1 MCLARIAYTLW
12 IIFIFVKH
20 FLLVEIHQNVVV
32 VKYQIFVIEYNND
45 VILKS
50 VHGQSFYS
58 TKILYYQV
66 HIRITKVICAYD

>member
-1 MCLARIAYTLW
+1 MIICGNVSSTYCPTLW
-12 IIFIFVKH
+12 IIFILVNIH

-32 VKYQIFVIEYNND
+32 VKRPIFVIEYNND
-45 VILKS
+45 LILKF

-66 HIRITKVICAYD
+66 HT

>member
-1 MCLARIAYTLW
+1 MIIWGNVSSTYCRTLW

-32 VKYQIFVIEYNND
+32 VKRPFFVIEYNND

-50 VHGQSFYS
+50 VHGQSFSS

-66 HIRITKVICAYD
+66 HI

>member
-66 HIRITKVICAYD
+66 HI